1 MKIARIL
8 LDEASFTEDELQEC
22 VEVEPSEDDVADMM
36 HGWDEVESNLPEVD
50 YIEQFENALLYGDG
64 DVPW

>member
-8 LDEASFTEDELQEC
+8 LDEASFTEDELQEY

-36 HGWDEVESNLPEVD
+36 CGWDEFGSNLSEVD

>member
-8 LDEASFTEDELQEC
+8 LDEASFTEDELQEY

-36 HGWDEVESNLPEVD
+36 RGWDEVESNLPEVD